1 MFNILS
7 YLDQRVPSVVEMS
20 SDDVTES
27 LWRRPELAE
36 DGAAQIADE
45 YAPVVELRVALW
57 EVELEI

>member
-1 MFNILS
+1 MF

-27 LWRRPELAE
+27 LRRRPELAE

-57 EVELEI
+57 EVEL

>member
-1 MFNILS
+1 ML

-57 EVELEI
+57 ELELEI